1 MEIAII
7 LTVNLIVSIIFL
19 AVKNEYSHRIPL
31 LGLFVFMPICGITIF
46 ALADSLYR
54 RFDRPEYDKKTLNYR
69 LPQQFVSNQ
78 VNMDEQLDIVS
89 ISDLKNLAS
98 SSEKREVV
106 LNQLKENL
114 TRNYAHIIEMQSDSD
129 SETAHYIAA
138 AKMESYDHFIRNLE
152 TARQKYYHDNSTL
165 EDYLDK
171 IRETIDSKLLSSVE
185 QEKYQNLYL
194 QLSQGR
200 FDDNSYKYMY
210 DLKMYDELLEINDI
224 QENETLFLL
233 VLKYHY
239 NNKNKIEFQRQLN
252 KMIVS
257 QLTFSYDAL
266 EIIRTYKSRYLND
279 PA

>member
-1 MEIAII
+1 MEIALI
-7 LTVNLIVSIIFL
+7 LTVNLIVSIIFITS
-19 AVKNEYSHRIPL
+19 KKEYSHRLPL
-31 LGLFVFMPICGITIF
+31 LGLFIFLPICGVTIF
-46 ALADSLYR
+46 IMADYLYR
-54 RFDRPEYDKKTLNYR
+54 RFERPEYDKRTLNYR

-78 VNMDEQLDIVS
+78 VNMDEQLDIVP

-152 TARQKYYHDNSTL
+152 TARQKYYRDPASL
-165 EDYLDK
+165 GDYLLR
-171 IRETIDSKLLSSVE
+171 IRETIESRLLSSVE

-194 QLSQGR
+194 QLSQDCL
-200 FDDNSYKYMY
+200 DDNSYKYMY
-210 DLKMYDELLEINDI
+210 DLKRYDELLKINDAK
-224 QENETLFLL
+224 ENETLFLL

-239 NNKNKIEFQRQLN
+239 INKNKTEFQRQLN
-252 KMIVS
+252 KMIAS
-257 QLTFSYDAL
+257 KLTFSYDAL

-279 PA
+279 QA